1 MFHAGELLAT
11 TDAVIDF
18 LGGNGPVGELV
29 GAKPKAVSNWRN
41 AARGRFPAETFLALQ
56 RALAARGR
64 TAPPGPWGMIG
75 HDASAQAVA
84 S

>member
-1 MFHAGELLAT
+1 MSNAGEPFAT

-64 TAPPGPWGMIG
+64 TASPGLWGMIG
-75 HDASAQAVA
+75 HAAPAQAA